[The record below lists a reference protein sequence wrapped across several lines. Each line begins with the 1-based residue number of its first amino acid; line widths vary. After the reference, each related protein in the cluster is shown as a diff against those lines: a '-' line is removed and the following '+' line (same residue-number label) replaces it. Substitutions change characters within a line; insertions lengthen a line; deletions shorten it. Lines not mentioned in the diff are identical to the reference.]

1 MFFLVWQGLGAFAL
15 AIPVL
20 MLVAVYLAI
29 SVIFGPE
36 TASRFGTAGSGI
48 AVLASAAILWW
59 MAKRLAARPVRTL
72 VDKETGEEVV
82 MREQHTMFWIP
93 LRYWAILE
101 AGLGAIVLVAGLAQA
116 MGLLPR

>member
-15 AIPVL
+15 AIPFL
-20 MLVAVYLAI
+20 MVVVAFLA
-29 SVIFGPE
+29 VTAIFGAE
-36 TASRFGTAGSGI
+36 TASRFGAAVSG
-48 AVLASAAILWW
+48 AALLASSAILWT

-82 MREQHTMFWIP
+82 LREQHTMFWIP
-93 LRYWAILE
+93 IRYWAIFY

-116 MGLLPR
+116 IGLLPR